1 MKIPKNLEIFS
12 KNYKLLSDKQLLP
25 PQMPDFATTR
35 AMTAATRKILLNQF
49 RQHGINI
56 NPNSSFVKKNNYAGF
71 KPLRVNLDI

>member
-56 NPNSSFVKKNNYAGF
+56 NPNSSFVKKKQICWFQAPPS
-71 KPLRVNLDI
+71 KS